1 MANLQ
6 KNHGGFSLLELIIT
20 VSVMVILTGILLPA
34 AAKLRRSAAES
45 CYMIEARHAYEAA
58 ELYMLDRNETADP
71 MDLVYEIT
79 RYGLD
84 ERKNVLRPYLNGRIT
99 KGSYIRSMML
109 NRYTGALL
117 EIEYCAGGYVINVER
132 NGETEIV
139 SRPGS
144 G

>member
-20 VSVMVILTGILLPA
+20 VSVMVILSGILLPTVSG
-34 AAKLRRSAAES
+34 LIRSAKES
-45 CYMIEARHAYEAA
+45 RYMIEARHAYEAA

-79 RYGLD
+79 RYRLD

-117 EIEYCAGGYVINVER
+117 EIEYCVGGYVINVER